1 MALLTHPVSTY
12 YCRDYLSAGKLAS
25 VVGNARKPS
34 PSGYVYV
41 YEHMQFFIF
50 QKQVCVCVCLCVC
63 MHACMYVC
71 RNTVMFVSICI

>member
-1 MALLTHPVSTY
+1 MPFKEPSHEDCHWTLSALPRGSYIHTYIHTSIHTYMALLTHPVSTY

-41 YEHMQFFIF
+41 HM
-50 QKQVCVCVCLCVC
+50 
-63 MHACMYVC
+63 
-71 RNTVMFVSICI
+71 